1 MTQPPVEN
9 FSGLSHASLCKSR
22 NSKWST
28 SFLLLFIL
36 CCLVW
41 PKKGSG
47 LEIRMTGLWCWF
59 KEHEILKGNEGSTFR
74 SGYRGMIR
82 PRPCP
87 PGAHGLR
94 TRKASKQFQTAEA
107 LLYSSS
113 ALSCRQWRTKRTL
126 RGGVGKMMWI
136 SCHIWAFQRSQGK
149 AIFHRDGRRGEMKG
163 GCVTDNSNE
172 VG

>member
-1 MTQPPVEN
+1 MTQLPVEN

-22 NSKWST
+22 NSKWSS

-41 PKKGSG
+41 PKRALGWKSEWLASG
-47 LEIRMTGLWCWF
+47 
-59 KEHEILKGNEGSTFR
+59 
-74 SGYRGMIR
+74 
-82 PRPCP
+82 
-87 PGAHGLR
+87 AGLR
-94 TRKASKQFQTAEA
+94 NMRYLREMKGAPSCLWIQRRDKTQTLPTRAHSLRRGKASKQFQIAEV

-113 ALSCRQWRTKRTL
+113 ALSCRQWRTKRAL
-126 RGGVGKMMWI
+126 RGGVGKMMWL

-149 AIFHRDGRRGEMKG
+149 VIFHIDGRRGEMKG
-163 GCVTDNSNE
+163 GSVACNSNE